1 LRRAIALR
9 GLGILGKRL
18 SDRDAWVGEP
28 EMHRL
33 VLGMVGARQE
43 KRGENIEGEHA
54 VWLRVHDLL
63 RLHRLFEAR
72 TVTLPGFWRGGGG
85 GKGKRVFSNMA
96 MPPSITPRRVPSLDH
111 SGFTLR
117 TFFSSVAM
125 ELCLTL
131 CS

>member
-1 LRRAIALR
+1 M
-9 GLGILGKRL
+9 LGI
-18 SDRDAWVGEP
+18 GESQ
-28 EMHRL
+28 MHRL

-43 KRGENIEGEHA
+43 HRGENVEGEHA
-54 VWLRVHDLL
+54 VGLRVLDLL
-63 RLHRLFEAR
+63 RLRRLR
-72 TVTLPGFWRGGGG
+72 RGSHSLASYVRACGSGTG
-85 GKGKRVFSNMA
+85 RCVFSHMS
-96 MPPSITPRRVPSLDH
+96 MPPSITPSRVPSRDQ